1 MARKNL
7 SVPEMTF
14 QEVAKTILQQLGGF
28 GKLRAM
34 IGIYSVVALGESDQ
48 EDRGGVQFGF
58 KGSRKVNKCRIILDH
73 SDTYTFEL
81 WKITK
86 KSWDKVYELSGVYFD
101 MLIDLFESETGLDL
115 SL

>member
-1 MARKNL
+1 MTQDQAPM
-7 SVPEMTF
+7 SQTF
-14 QEVAKTILQQLGGF
+14 QEVAHTILRQLGGL

-34 IGIYSVVALGESDQ
+34 IGIHSVVALGESDQ

-58 KGSRKVNKCRIILDH
+58 KGSHKVNKCRIILDH

-86 KSWDKVYELSGVYFD
+86 KSWTKVYELTDIYCD
-101 MLIDLFESETGLDL
+101 MLIDLFESETGLYL